1 MIRTAELSHVGYLL
15 TCGGTKPCL
24 AGSDVGHGLLVALLV
39 AFPVAW
45 MTEVVVV
52 GLLASHVKLAVVLS
66 FVNSWF
72 LGWPLS
78 RVALLV
84 GKLDQCHCVDGE
96 DDVGVDAVNLDF
108 CE

>member
-1 MIRTAELSHVGYLL
+1 MIRTAELSHVGCLL

-24 AGSDVGHGLLVALLV
+24 AGSDVGHGLLVALV
-39 AFPVAW
+39 
-45 MTEVVVV
+45 
-52 GLLASHVKLAVVLS
+52 
-66 FVNSWF
+66 
-72 LGWPLS
+72 
-78 RVALLV
+78 V

>member
-1 MIRTAELSHVGYLL
+1 MS
-15 TCGGTKPCL
+15 
-24 AGSDVGHGLLVALLV
+24 GSDVGHGLLVALLV

-52 GLLASHVKLAVVLS
+52 VVGGFLASHVKLAVVLS

-108 CE
+108 VNKNLFLC

>member
-1 MIRTAELSHVGYLL
+1 MS
-15 TCGGTKPCL
+15 
-24 AGSDVGHGLLVALLV
+24 GSDVGHGLLVALLV

-52 GLLASHVKLAVVLS
+52 VVGGFLASHVKLAVVLS
-66 FVNSWF
+66 FLNSRF

-84 GKLDQCHCVDGE
+84 GSWTSVTVLMERMTSVWT
-96 DDVGVDAVNLDF
+96 L
-108 CE
+108 